1 MGRDAARARLG
12 RGFEGGDAARA
23 RDLLGIGFDG
33 GDAARARDL
42 LGIGFDG
49 PSGGFE
55 VGRDAARAQ
64 LGRMANLLHVDN
76 GSDSRF

>member
-23 RDLLGIGFDG
+23 L
-33 GDAARARDL
+33 DL